1 MVVVDDGVLLD
12 VLAGNAQADIRRAVE
27 AGELFTTGCWY
38 YRLSRAVHSE
48 PMTGALSRRL
58 AAFSVER
65 RLQVVTALNVLPPEI
80 GLLGLLGLRT
90 LVPIMRALKVTRPV
104 NMLTAE
110 ALAAALLDR
119 TIIWNERQPRR
130 LLTDYLDHY
139 NDAWSLDR
147 LEGPHTQRWDLRR
160 NTHPAPRLSVIADR
174 EIH

>member
-1 MVVVDDGVLLD
+1 MVVVDDAVLLD

-65 RLQVVTALNVLPPEI
+65 RRQVLTALSVLPPEI
-80 GLLGLLGLRT
+80 GLLDLRT

-110 ALAAALLDR
+110 ALAAALFLD
-119 TIIWNERQPRR
+119 
-130 LLTDYLDHY
+130 
-139 NDAWSLDR
+139 A
-147 LEGPHTQRWDLRR
+147 DLVVM
-160 NTHPAPRLSVIADR
+160 TGHPALEASADELGLR
-174 EIH
+174 YRSGG

>member
-1 MVVVDDGVLLD
+1 MVVVDDAVLLD

-48 PMTGALSRRL
+48 PMSGALSRRL

-65 RLQVVTALNVLPPEI
+65 RLQVVTALNVLQPEI
-80 GLLGLLGLRT
+80 GLLGLRT

-110 ALAAALLDR
+110 ALAAALFLDADLVVM
-119 TIIWNERQPRR
+119 TGHP
-130 LLTDYLDHY
+130 T
-139 NDAWSLDR
+139 
-147 LEGPHTQRWDLRR
+147 LEASADELGLRYR
-160 NTHPAPRLSVIADR
+160 SGG
-174 EIH
+174 